1 MRKARIERRE
11 TIVVPIVGEN
21 GKFEARKWLWE
32 YLKRTDQIATV
43 IKHFPD
49 KITAEIVCREEK
61 EF

>member
-1 MRKARIERRE
+1 MRKALIIDRK

-21 GKFEARKWLWE
+21 GKFEARRWIWE
-32 YLKRTDQIATV
+32 YLKLTDQIATV

-49 KITAEIVCREEK
+49 KITAEIVGREEK